1 MERELAEVWELSFV
15 VPSDHESSEF
25 KFVLKLMDDNEISV
39 IIEEG
44 SNRVLKAR
52 KNAWRTRWLPY
63 CKV

>member
-1 MERELAEVWELSFV
+1 VGGWV
-15 VPSDHESSEF
+15 VLGGLLIEFLEF